1 MRKKLTALLLACLL
15 LVCLV
20 LPVSAADAPALFGT
34 ANAADGTVTV
44 TLSLRGGSAV
54 RSGAFTLSYDSSLTR
69 ALYKALIASGMKPG
83 KEIGEKLEEL
93 LKLVIEDP
101 KLNTKE
107 ELLKRLN

>member
-1 MRKKLTALLLACLL
+1 
-15 LVCLV
+15 
-20 LPVSAADAPALFGT
+20 
-34 ANAADGTVTV
+34 
-44 TLSLRGGSAV
+44 
-54 RSGAFTLSYDSSLTR
+54 
-69 ALYKALIASGMKPG
+69 MKPG

>member
-20 LPVSAADAPALFGT
+20 LPVSAADAPALYGT

-54 RSGAFTLSYDSSLTR
+54 RSGAFTLSYDSSLTLSKQWQTQR
-69 ALYKALIASGMKPG
+69 RRERSSASGSAAQPRP
-83 KEIGEKLEEL
+83 IR
-93 LKLVIEDP
+93 P
-101 KLNTKE
+101 C
-107 ELLKRLN
+107 